1 MFGVKK
7 DLYGWK
13 NQQRR
18 VQAKKAELTTQIDQ
32 NGKMIEVKNTKLKE
46 LELQGNE
53 ETKEAIGILEQVVRE
68 NKLTDGLAKA
78 LVKEIRVYDEF
89 RVEIR
94 WNFSEVVVKFIL
106 GIWECGLSADV
117 DGPFFDW
124 ENMETGVL

>member
-1 MFGVKK
+1 
-7 DLYGWK
+7 
-13 NQQRR
+13 
-18 VQAKKAELTTQIDQ
+18 
-32 NGKMIEVKNTKLKE
+32 MIEVKNTKLKE
-46 LELQGNE
+46 LELKGNE

-106 GIWECGLSADV
+106 GI
-117 DGPFFDW
+117 
-124 ENMETGVL
+124 

>member
-1 MFGVKK
+1 M
-7 DLYGWK
+7 
-13 NQQRR
+13 
-18 VQAKKAELTTQIDQ
+18 TTQIDQ

-106 GIWECGLSADV
+106 DI
-117 DGPFFDW
+117 
-124 ENMETGVL
+124 

>member
-1 MFGVKK
+1 M
-7 DLYGWK
+7 
-13 NQQRR
+13 
-18 VQAKKAELTTQIDQ
+18 TTQIDQ

-53 ETKEAIGILEQVVRE
+53 EIKEAIGILEQVVRE

-106 GIWECGLSADV
+106 GI
-117 DGPFFDW
+117 
-124 ENMETGVL
+124 

>member
-1 MFGVKK
+1 M
-7 DLYGWK
+7 
-13 NQQRR
+13 
-18 VQAKKAELTTQIDQ
+18 TTQIDQ
-32 NGKMIEVKNTKLKE
+32 NGKMIEVKNAKLNE

-106 GIWECGLSADV
+106 GI
-117 DGPFFDW
+117 
-124 ENMETGVL
+124 

>member
-1 MFGVKK
+1 M
-7 DLYGWK
+7 
-13 NQQRR
+13 
-18 VQAKKAELTTQIDQ
+18 TTQIDQ

-46 LELQGNE
+46 LELKGNE

-68 NKLTDGLAKA
+68 NKLMDGLAKA

-106 GIWECGLSADV
+106 GI
-117 DGPFFDW
+117 
-124 ENMETGVL
+124 

>member
-1 MFGVKK
+1 M
-7 DLYGWK
+7 
-13 NQQRR
+13 
-18 VQAKKAELTTQIDQ
+18 
-32 NGKMIEVKNTKLKE
+32 KE

-106 GIWECGLSADV
+106 GI
-117 DGPFFDW
+117 
-124 ENMETGVL
+124 